1 MGSLSDN
8 GGGWPPDGSRPDG
21 LPELPPEWGDIVIP
35 DDLSSLADE
44 VAAVRAE
51 LHVDEEPTPWQR
63 FLRRIGLWHVRP
75 AGVGSL
81 RGPALIITMAVL
93 VTLASLWASAWPG
106 PARPPAAQRTANGN
120 NTTSLPALEL
130 LDIDGKPVALRGRLP
145 AVILLVDGCECVQ
158 LIADTTA
165 VVRPEIAVVTVVS
178 RTTSTAPP
186 ATSGPVAPTVP
197 QAPTG
202 AAPALQSAP
211 TVRRLQDP
219 TDELRSAFGFAAPD
233 GSAAVLM
240 VSRTGEIIKK
250 VSRTASV
257 EDIRPHLARL

>member
-21 LPELPPEWGDIVIP
+21 LPELPPEWGDIVVP
-35 DDLSSLADE
+35 DDISSLADE

-51 LHVDEEPTPWQR
+51 LHIEDDRTPWQR
-63 FLRRIGLWHVRP
+63 FLQRIGLRHVRP
-75 AGVGSL
+75 AGAGSL
-81 RGPALIITMAVL
+81 RGPFLIITMAVL

-106 PARPPAAQRTANGN
+106 PTRPPATQRTANGN
-120 NTTSLPALEL
+120 HPSSLPALEL
-130 LDIDGKPVALRGRLP
+130 LDANGRPVPLRGQLP
-145 AVILLVDGCECVQ
+145 AVILLTDGCECAQ

-178 RTTSTAPP
+178 RTTTNPP
-186 ATSGPVAPTVP
+186 ATSGPVAPTGP

-202 AAPALQSAP
+202 AAPTAQSTP

-219 TDELRSAFGFAAPD
+219 TDGLRSAFEFAAPD

-240 VSRTGEIIKK
+240 VSRTGEIIKR
-250 VSRTASV
+250 VPRTASV

>member
-21 LPELPPEWGDIVIP
+21 LPELPPEWGDIVVP
-35 DDLSSLADE
+35 DDLSSLSDE

-51 LHVDEEPTPWQR
+51 LHIDDDHTPWQR
-63 FLRRIGLWHVRP
+63 FLRRIRRRRVRP
-75 AGVGSL
+75 AGVASL

-130 LDIDGKPVALRGRLP
+130 LDTDGRPVPLRGRLP
-145 AVILLVDGCECVQ
+145 AVILLVDGCECAR

-165 VVRPEIAVVTVVS
+165 MVRPEITVVTVVS
-178 RTTSTAPP
+178 RTTNTAPP

-202 AAPALQSAP
+202 AAPAPQSAP

-219 TDELRSAFGFAAPD
+219 TDGLRSAFDFAPPD

-250 VSRTASV
+250 VPRTASV